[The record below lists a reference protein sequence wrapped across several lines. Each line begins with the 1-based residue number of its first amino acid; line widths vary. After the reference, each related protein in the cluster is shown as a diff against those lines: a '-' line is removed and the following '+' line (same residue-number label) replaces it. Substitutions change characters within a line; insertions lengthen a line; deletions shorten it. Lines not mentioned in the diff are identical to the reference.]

1 MIFTLIEYGSSHAN
15 YGQSIKK
22 TPLQF
27 AINDTISLKVINNDE
42 IHYKHN
48 LRRSSHKYE
57 VDIDGE
63 SKVYSNNIKIDVK
76 RSNSDESYLVLQKE
90 SRGKSSNS
98 ANKNAEKIEY
108 KYEIIENTV
117 VLDGYYLSD
126 LKNIWKDEEVNVI
139 FYIPEGITVY
149 FDNSTKQFL
158 DDVENET
165 DIYDNDMANHH
176 FLMTNKTLK
185 CTDCVYK
192 LEGDET
198 TEKQSL

>member
-48 LRRSSHKYE
+48 LSRSSHKYE

-76 RSNSDESYLVLQKE
+76 RSNSEESYLVLQKE